1 MAKESAVLKE
11 SAAPKES
18 SAGNAYRILIAD
30 DHPVVR
36 RGVRQI
42 LETQPGIEVCG
53 EVSNGKEAIERVK
66 QDKPNL
72 IVLDLTMPELDGLEA
87 THKIREECPETDILI
102 LSMHFAEEL
111 ARDLIRSGA
120 RGYILK
126 TDADVELLTAIHR
139 IRQRGTFFTAQLA
152 DTMTECFVRE
162 PVEVGPI
169 AGAPLTPREVQ
180 IVEFLARGKSNKEVA
195 SQLGVSTRTIESH
208 RTHIMRKMKFTSF
221 SELVRFAIR
230 NSLIDL

>member
-1 MAKESAVLKE
+1 MAKEAVAVKE
-11 SAAPKES
+11 SAAKDSP
-18 SAGNAYRILIAD
+18 AGKAYRVLIAD

-36 RGVRQI
+36 RGLRQI
-42 LETQPGIEVCG
+42 LEAQPGIEVCG

-87 THKIREECPETDILI
+87 THKLREECPETDILI
-102 LSMHFAEEL
+102 MTMHFAEEL

-126 TDADVELLTAIHR
+126 TDADVELIAAIHR
-139 IRQRGTFFTAQLA
+139 IRERGTFFTSQLA
-152 DTMTECFVRE
+152 DTMTECFVRD

-180 IVEFLARGKSNKEVA
+180 IVELLARGKSNKEVA

-208 RTHIMRKMKFTSF
+208 RTHIMRKMKFGSL